1 MPIGFEHH
9 NHTKCV
15 DTALAHA
22 QSACDTQGLKL
33 TPARLRVLEILLS
46 EHKAMGAYDILARLN
61 DEGLGSQ
68 PPIVYRAL
76 DFLVTNGFVHKIEKL
91 NAYTACSHPGQSHTP
106 VFMICTNCKTLA
118 ETQTQDIGG
127 VLDLAAQTL
136 GFQIETAVIEAEGL
150 CPACQ
155 ENTTP

>member
-1 MPIGFEHH
+1 MPNGFEQH

-15 DTALAHA
+15 NTALAHA
-22 QSACDTQGLKL
+22 QQACDTQGLKL
-33 TPARLRVLEILLS
+33 TPVRLRVLEILLS
-46 EHKAMGAYDILARLN
+46 EHKAMGAYDILAHLN

-91 NAYTACSHPGQSHTP
+91 NAYTACSHPGISHTP
-106 VFMICTNCKTLA
+106 VFMICTNCQTLA

-127 VLDLAAQTL
+127 GLDLAAKTL
-136 GFQIETAVIEAEGL
+136 GFQIKTAVIEAEGL

-155 ENTTP
+155 ENTAP